1 MGSWR
6 KVGAF
11 LGLVPDDSH
20 QYDADG
26 YEVAGYQGVG
36 HDGAGHDGAAYESAG
51 YDGAGYDRAEY
62 RAVDQAR
69 ADQADH
75 HRAGYVAPGY
85 QGGPEVAGHA
95 GSSPYARDDADGH
108 QAPSYRTDLQEAEPA
123 RTEQRNR
130 RSGRRSFSAEPV
142 TQGAL
147 AMKADQRRDGD
158 SSTPARPASVK
169 LTGFGEAR
177 IVGEKYR
184 DGQSVILDMT
194 GMSDADARRLVDFS
208 AGLAFSLRGSIEK
221 VAPKVFMLLPAEAD
235 IAGGSATALEDA
247 RAYVGS
253 YAGR

>member
-20 QYDADG
+20 PYDERS
-26 YEVAGYQGVG
+26 YEEAGYPP
-36 HDGAGHDGAAYESAG
+36 AG
-51 YDGAGYDRAEY
+51 YDGGYENQDRAHPGGSYGRDEAAPAGDEADRY
-62 RAVDQAR
+62 GD
-69 ADQADH
+69 ADQGD
-75 HRAGYVAPGY
+75 
-85 QGGPEVAGHA
+85 
-95 GSSPYARDDADGH
+95 
-108 QAPSYRTDLQEAEPA
+108 
-123 RTEQRNR
+123 R
-130 RSGRRSFSAEPV
+130 RSDGTDAGRSAPHSARSPRRSFSTDPV
-142 TQGAL
+142 TQGAN
-147 AMKADQRRDGD
+147 AMKADQRRDAD
-158 SSTPARPASVK
+158 SSTASRPASVK

-247 RAYVGS
+247 RAYVGG

>member
-11 LGLVPDDSH
+11 LGLVPDDNH
-20 QYDADG
+20 PYDDEHPGNDRAR
-26 YEVAGYQGVG
+26 
-36 HDGAGHDGAAYESAG
+36 
-51 YDGAGYDRAEY
+51 YDGAGYEP
-62 RAVDQAR
+62 
-69 ADQADH
+69 
-75 HRAGYVAPGY
+75 AGYEAAGY
-85 QGGPEVAGHA
+85 EGGYEGGRYSDARYESAEPEGADRPHAEHGYA
-95 GSSPYARDDADGH
+95 GSSPVGDYGH
-108 QAPSYRTDLQEAEPA
+108 EYDST
-123 RTEQRNR
+123 
-130 RSGRRSFSAEPV
+130 RSAGRGDRPGRRGFSSEPV

-147 AMKADQRRDGD
+147 AMKADQRREMD
-158 SSTPARPASVK
+158 SSTAARPASVK

-194 GMSDADARRLVDFS
+194 DMSDADARRLVDFS

-235 IAGGSATALEDA
+235 IAGGAAHALEDA
-247 RAYVGS
+247 RAYVGG

>member
-11 LGLVPDDSH
+11 LGLVPDDSNP
-20 QYDADG
+20 YDSESYDGTDYDRSGHDAGYEDQRGYANSYPEGGYADRKADTHTADG
-26 YEVAGYQGVG
+26 YRADAEPVRSAP
-36 HDGAGHDGAAYESAG
+36 SAG
-51 YDGAGYDRAEY
+51 
-62 RAVDQAR
+62 
-69 ADQADH
+69 
-75 HRAGYVAPGY
+75 
-85 QGGPEVAGHA
+85 
-95 GSSPYARDDADGH
+95 
-108 QAPSYRTDLQEAEPA
+108 
-123 RTEQRNR
+123 
-130 RSGRRSFSAEPV
+130 RSARRSFGTEPV

-147 AMKADQRRDGD
+147 AMKNDQRRDAD
-158 SSTPARPASVK
+158 TSSASRPASVK

-194 GMSDADARRLVDFS
+194 GMSDSDARRLVDFS

-235 IAGGSATALEDA
+235 IAGGAENALENA
-247 RAYVGS
+247 RAYVGG

>member
-11 LGLVPDDSH
+11 LGLVPDEGHHYEGDDYEAAGYEGS
-20 QYDADG
+20 QYDEGYESPRDRGSYSSSSYSRDSDAGYSDG
-26 YEVAGYQGVG
+26 YADRKSDY
-36 HDGAGHDGAAYESAG
+36 AA
-51 YDGAGYDRAEY
+51 
-62 RAVDQAR
+62 
-69 ADQADH
+69 AD
-75 HRAGYVAPGY
+75 
-85 QGGPEVAGHA
+85 
-95 GSSPYARDDADGH
+95 
-108 QAPSYRTDLQEAEPA
+108 SYRSETPEPTPS
-123 RTEQRNR
+123 RPLTSTR
-130 RSGRRSFSAEPV
+130 RPFASEPV

-147 AMKADQRRDGD
+147 AMKADQRRDTD
-158 SSTPARPASVK
+158 TSTASRPASVK

-247 RAYVGS
+247 RAYVGG

>member
-11 LGLVPDDSH
+11 LGLVPDDNHS
-20 QYDADG
+20 YDDEHAD
-26 YEVAGYQGVG
+26 YDQPHY
-36 HDGAGHDGAAYESAG
+36 DGSRYDGDDAGHYAARYDSAG
-51 YDGAGYDRAEY
+51 EDSGD
-62 RAVDQAR
+62 DP
-69 ADQADH
+69 
-75 HRAGYVAPGY
+75 RAGHGY
-85 QGGPEVAGHA
+85 T
-95 GSSPYARDDADGH
+95 GSSPVGYGHEDG
-108 QAPSYRTDLQEAEPA
+108 D
-123 RTEQRNR
+123 
-130 RSGRRSFSAEPV
+130 RSGRRGFSSEPV

-147 AMKADQRRDGD
+147 AMKADQRRDMD
-158 SSTPARPASVK
+158 SSTAARPASVK

-194 GMSDADARRLVDFS
+194 DMSDADARRLVDFS

-235 IAGGSATALEDA
+235 IAGGAAHALEDA

>member
-11 LGLVPDDSH
+11 LGLVPDDSNP
-20 QYDADG
+20 YDS
-26 YEVAGYQGVG
+26 
-36 HDGAGHDGAAYESAG
+36 ES
-51 YDGAGYDRAEY
+51 YDGAGYEGTDYDRHG
-62 RAVDQAR
+62 
-69 ADQADH
+69 AD
-75 HRAGYVAPGY
+75 AGYDDQRGGY
-85 QGGPEVAGHA
+85 SNSYPEGGYGDRKVDAHA
-95 GSSPYARDDADGH
+95 ADGYRDADPVRS
-108 QAPSYRTDLQEAEPA
+108 APAAARSARRTFG
-123 RTEQRNR
+123 T
-130 RSGRRSFSAEPV
+130 EPV

-147 AMKADQRRDGD
+147 AMKADQRREPDT
-158 SSTPARPASVK
+158 STASRPASVK

-194 GMSDADARRLVDFS
+194 GMSDSDARRLVDFS

-235 IAGGSATALEDA
+235 IAGGAENALENA
-247 RAYVGS
+247 RAYVGG

>member
-6 KVGAF
+6 RVGAF

-26 YEVAGYQGVG
+26 YE
-36 HDGAGHDGAAYESAG
+36 
-51 YDGAGYDRAEY
+51 GAGYE
-62 RAVDQAR
+62 
-69 ADQADH
+69 
-75 HRAGYVAPGY
+75 
-85 QGGPEVAGHA
+85 
-95 GSSPYARDDADGH
+95 GSQYDDAPRERGSYSSSSYSRESDLGGVKAYPEGGYTDRKANAHATDGADGYRSDARET
-108 QAPSYRTDLQEAEPA
+108 APSPHSARPVGSARRGFGTEP
-123 RTEQRNR
+123 T
-130 RSGRRSFSAEPV
+130 
-142 TQGAL
+142 TLGAL
-147 AMKADQRRDGD
+147 AMKADQRRDVD
-158 SSTPARPASVK
+158 SSTVSRPASVK

-247 RAYVGS
+247 RAYVGG

>member
-11 LGLVPDDSH
+11 LGLVPDDNH
-20 QYDADG
+20 PYDDEHAGYDQPRYDGARYDGGDEAGHYGNGRYDTADDGHADSGYADAGYAETGPADG
-26 YEVAGYQGVG
+26 Y
-36 HDGAGHDGAAYESAG
+36 DTDNNRSAARG
-51 YDGAGYDRAEY
+51 D
-62 RAVDQAR
+62 
-69 ADQADH
+69 
-75 HRAGYVAPGY
+75 
-85 QGGPEVAGHA
+85 
-95 GSSPYARDDADGH
+95 
-108 QAPSYRTDLQEAEPA
+108 
-123 RTEQRNR
+123 
-130 RSGRRSFSAEPV
+130 RSGRRGFSSEPV

-147 AMKADQRRDGD
+147 AMKADQRRDMD
-158 SSTPARPASVK
+158 SSTAARPASVK

-194 GMSDADARRLVDFS
+194 DMSDADARRLVDFS

-235 IAGGSATALEDA
+235 IAGGSAHALEDA
-247 RAYVGS
+247 RAYVGG

>member
-11 LGLVPDDSH
+11 LGLVPDEGHHYEGDDYEAAGYEGS
-20 QYDADG
+20 QYDDG
-26 YEVAGYQGVG
+26 Y
-36 HDGAGHDGAAYESAG
+36 DSPR
-51 YDGAGYDRAEY
+51 DRSGSY
-62 RAVDQAR
+62 
-69 ADQADH
+69 
-75 HRAGYVAPGY
+75 
-85 QGGPEVAGHA
+85 A
-95 GSSPYARDDADGH
+95 GSSYSRDADAGYSDGYADRKSDH
-108 QAPSYRTDLQEAEPA
+108 PAESYRSEAPEPVSS
-123 RTEQRNR
+123 RPVSSSR
-130 RSGRRSFSAEPV
+130 RPFASEPV

-147 AMKADQRRDGD
+147 AMKADQRRDAD
-158 SSTPARPASVK
+158 SSTASRPASVK

-194 GMSDADARRLVDFS
+194 GMSDSDARRLVDFS

-247 RAYVGS
+247 RAYVGG

>member
-11 LGLVPDDSH
+11 LGLNPGESH

-26 YEVAGYQGVG
+26 YE
-36 HDGAGHDGAAYESAG
+36 
-51 YDGAGYDRAEY
+51 GAGYEGSQYDEAYDAPRERASYAGHPYSRDGDASGLKAYPEGGYTDRKTGPRLAEQSDGY
-62 RAVDQAR
+62 RVDEVGAG
-69 ADQADH
+69 ATPGGH
-75 HRAGYVAPGY
+75 STRAG
-85 QGGPEVAGHA
+85 
-95 GSSPYARDDADGH
+95 GS
-108 QAPSYRTDLQEAEPA
+108 T
-123 RTEQRNR
+123 R
-130 RSGRRSFSAEPV
+130 RGFGSEPV

-147 AMKADQRRDGD
+147 AMKADQRRDAD
-158 SSTPARPASVK
+158 SSTASRPASVK

-247 RAYVGS
+247 RAYVGG

>member
-11 LGLVPDDSH
+11 FGLAPDDQHS
-20 QYDADG
+20 YDAEGYDAGRYEEG
-26 YEVAGYQGVG
+26 YEAPRERGSYVGSAGRDGRESHDGGVG
-36 HDGAGHDGAAYESAG
+36 VGVKAYPESG
-51 YDGAGYDRAEY
+51 YTHPEVDAYGPGGYS
-62 RAVDQAR
+62 
-69 ADQADH
+69 ADANL
-75 HRAGYVAPGY
+75 ASVAPHVGR
-85 QGGPEVAGHA
+85 GGTTRRPF
-95 GSSPYARDDADGH
+95 GS
-108 QAPSYRTDLQEAEPA
+108 
-123 RTEQRNR
+123 
-130 RSGRRSFSAEPV
+130 EPV

-147 AMKADQRRDGD
+147 AMKADQRRDSD
-158 SSTPARPASVK
+158 TSTASRPASVK

-235 IAGGSATALEDA
+235 IAGGAAHALEDA
-247 RAYVGS
+247 RAYVGG

>member
-11 LGLVPDDSH
+11 LGLVPDEGHHYEGDDYAAAGYEGS
-20 QYDADG
+20 QYDEG
-26 YEVAGYQGVG
+26 YEPPRERGNY
-36 HDGAGHDGAAYESAG
+36 SN
-51 YDGAGYDRAEY
+51 
-62 RAVDQAR
+62 
-69 ADQADH
+69 
-75 HRAGYVAPGY
+75 
-85 QGGPEVAGHA
+85 
-95 GSSPYARDDADGH
+95 GSYARDADTGYSDGY
-108 QAPSYRTDLQEAEPA
+108 ADRKPDYAADNYRSDSPEPA
-123 RTEQRNR
+123 PATRPVTSAR
-130 RSGRRSFSAEPV
+130 RPFASEPV

-147 AMKADQRRDGD
+147 AMKADQRRDAD
-158 SSTPARPASVK
+158 SSTASRPASVK

-194 GMSDADARRLVDFS
+194 DMSDADARRLVDFS

-247 RAYVGS
+247 RAYVGG

>member
-11 LGLVPDDSH
+11 LGLVPDDNHPYDDEHAPDGQARYDGSRYDESRYDGGYDAASYDWG
-20 QYDADG
+20 QYDP
-26 YEVAGYQGVG
+26 AGYG
-36 HDGAGHDGAAYESAG
+36 SADDELHAENG
-51 YDGAGYDRAEY
+51 Y
-62 RAVDQAR
+62 
-69 ADQADH
+69 
-75 HRAGYVAPGY
+75 
-85 QGGPEVAGHA
+85 A
-95 GSSPYARDDADGH
+95 GSSPAEYGH
-108 QAPSYRTDLQEAEPA
+108 ENDS
-123 RTEQRNR
+123 NR
-130 RSGRRSFSAEPV
+130 SAGRGDRAGRRGFSSEPV

-147 AMKADQRRDGD
+147 AMKADQRRESD
-158 SSTPARPASVK
+158 SSTAARPASVK

-194 GMSDADARRLVDFS
+194 DMSDADARRLVDFS

-235 IAGGSATALEDA
+235 IAGGAAHALEDA
-247 RAYVGS
+247 RAYVGG

>member
-26 YEVAGYQGVG
+26 YEN
-36 HDGAGHDGAAYESAG
+36 
-51 YDGAGYDRAEY
+51 
-62 RAVDQAR
+62 
-69 ADQADH
+69 
-75 HRAGYVAPGY
+75 PGY
-85 QGGPEVAGHA
+85 EGSQYDNTYDAPRERGSYA
-95 GSSPYARDDADGH
+95 GSSYSRDADTGGSKAYPEGGYTERKAGPHAAEGASDGYRDDAH
-108 QAPSYRTDLQEAEPA
+108 ESSPNLHSA
-123 RTEQRNR
+123 RASGSTRSSGSTR
-130 RSGRRSFSAEPV
+130 RGFGTEPV

-147 AMKADQRRDGD
+147 AMKAEPRRDAD
-158 SSTPARPASVK
+158 SSTASRPATVK

-247 RAYVGS
+247 RAYVGG

>member
-6 KVGAF
+6 RVGAF

-26 YEVAGYQGVG
+26 YE
-36 HDGAGHDGAAYESAG
+36 
-51 YDGAGYDRAEY
+51 GAGYE
-62 RAVDQAR
+62 
-69 ADQADH
+69 
-75 HRAGYVAPGY
+75 
-85 QGGPEVAGHA
+85 
-95 GSSPYARDDADGH
+95 GSQYDDAPRERGSYSSSSYSRESDLGGVKAYPEGGYTDRKANAHATDGADGYRSDARET
-108 QAPSYRTDLQEAEPA
+108 APSPHSA
-123 RTEQRNR
+123 R
-130 RSGRRSFSAEPV
+130 PV
-142 TQGAL
+142 GSV
-147 AMKADQRRDGD
+147 AMKADQRRDVD
-158 SSTPARPASVK
+158 SSTVSRPASVK

-247 RAYVGS
+247 RAYVGG

>member
-20 QYDADG
+20 QYNGDGYESSGYEGGGYEPAYEPGFEAPPDRGSYPGSFARDPEIGRTERPADG
-26 YEVAGYQGVG
+26 Y
-36 HDGAGHDGAAYESAG
+36 AA
-51 YDGAGYDRAEY
+51 
-62 RAVDQAR
+62 AR
-69 ADQADH
+69 HPAD
-75 HRAGYVAPGY
+75 
-85 QGGPEVAGHA
+85 
-95 GSSPYARDDADGH
+95 
-108 QAPSYRTDLQEAEPA
+108 TTAEPA
-123 RTEQRNR
+123 PASHGGRSAR
-130 RSGRRSFSAEPV
+130 RPFGSEPV

-147 AMKADQRRDGD
+147 AMKADQRRDAD
-158 SSTPARPASVK
+158 STAASRPASVK
-169 LTGFGEAR
+169 LTGFSEAR

-235 IAGGSATALEDA
+235 IAGGAAPALEDA
-247 RAYVGS
+247 RAYVGG
-253 YAGR
+253 YARR

>member
-11 LGLVPDDSH
+11 LGLVPDDSNP
-20 QYDADG
+20 YDSESFDDAP
-26 YEVAGYQGVG
+26 YE
-36 HDGAGHDGAAYESAG
+36 
-51 YDGAGYDRAEY
+51 GAGYEGAEY
-62 RAVDQAR
+62 DGS
-69 ADQADH
+69 DH
-75 HRAGYVAPGY
+75 KR
-85 QGGPEVAGHA
+85 
-95 GSSPYARDDADGH
+95 GSYSGSPYARDADGP
-108 QAPSYRTDLQEAEPA
+108 AGYAESGYPDRKADAYAAAGYRGGEPEPA
-123 RTEQRNR
+123 RSAPNPG
-130 RSGRRSFSAEPV
+130 RSARRSFGTEPV

-147 AMKADQRRDGD
+147 AMKADQRRDSD
-158 SSTPARPASVK
+158 TSSASRPASVK

-194 GMSDADARRLVDFS
+194 GMSDSDARRLVDFS

-235 IAGGSATALEDA
+235 IAGGAASALENA
-247 RAYVGS
+247 RAYVGG

>member
-11 LGLVPDDSH
+11 LGLVPDDNH
-20 QYDADG
+20 PYDD
-26 YEVAGYQGVG
+26 EQAG
-36 HDGAGHDGAAYESAG
+36 D
-51 YDGAGYDRAEY
+51 
-62 RAVDQAR
+62 DQAR
-69 ADQADH
+69 YEGSRYDG
-75 HRAGYVAPGY
+75 GYD
-85 QGGPEVAGHA
+85 AGHHGGARYDSAHDDGADELHPTHSYA
-95 GSSPYARDDADGH
+95 GSSPVDYGQEGDG
-108 QAPSYRTDLQEAEPA
+108 
-123 RTEQRNR
+123 NR
-130 RSGRRSFSAEPV
+130 SAGRGDRSGRRGFSSEPV

-147 AMKADQRRDGD
+147 AMKADQRRETD
-158 SSTPARPASVK
+158 SSTAARPASVK

-194 GMSDADARRLVDFS
+194 DMSDADARRLVDFS

-235 IAGGSATALEDA
+235 IAGGSAHALEDA
-247 RAYVGS
+247 RAYVGG

>member
-11 LGLVPDDSH
+11 LGLVPDDNH
-20 QYDADG
+20 PYDEHAGDDQARYDG
-26 YEVAGYQGVG
+26 T
-36 HDGAGHDGAAYESAG
+36 G
-51 YDGAGYDRAEY
+51 YDGSRYDGSRYDGDDAGHYG
-62 RAVDQAR
+62 AR
-69 ADQADH
+69 YEPADEDVHADH
-75 HRAGYVAPGY
+75 SY
-85 QGGPEVAGHA
+85 A
-95 GSSPYARDDADGH
+95 GSSPVDYDHEDGNRSAARGD
-108 QAPSYRTDLQEAEPA
+108 RT
-123 RTEQRNR
+123 
-130 RSGRRSFSAEPV
+130 GRRGFSSEPV

-147 AMKADQRRDGD
+147 AMKADQRRDAD
-158 SSTPARPASVK
+158 SSTAARPASVK

-194 GMSDADARRLVDFS
+194 DMSDADARRLVDFS

-235 IAGGSATALEDA
+235 IAGGAAHALEDA
-247 RAYVGS
+247 RAYVGG

>member
-11 LGLVPDDSH
+11 LGLVPDEGHHYEGDEYEAAGYEGS
-20 QYDADG
+20 QYDEGYESPRERGSYSGSSYSRDADAAYSDG
-26 YEVAGYQGVG
+26 YA
-36 HDGAGHDGAAYESAG
+36 
-51 YDGAGYDRAEY
+51 DRKSDYA
-62 RAVDQAR
+62 
-69 ADQADH
+69 
-75 HRAGYVAPGY
+75 
-85 QGGPEVAGHA
+85 A
-95 GSSPYARDDADGH
+95 GSYRNDA
-108 QAPSYRTDLQEAEPA
+108 PEPA
-123 RTEQRNR
+123 PAARPVSSTR
-130 RSGRRSFSAEPV
+130 RPFASEPV

-147 AMKADQRRDGD
+147 AMKADQRREADT
-158 SSTPARPASVK
+158 STASRPASVK

-247 RAYVGS
+247 RAYVGG

>member
-11 LGLVPDDSH
+11 LGLVPDDNH
-20 QYDADG
+20 PYDD
-26 YEVAGYQGVG
+26 EHAG
-36 HDGAGHDGAAYESAG
+36 DDRAR
-51 YDGAGYDRAEY
+51 YDGAGYDSGYDAGHY
-62 RAVDQAR
+62 GDAR
-69 ADQADH
+69 YEPADQDG
-75 HRAGYVAPGY
+75 AGRQQAEHTY
-85 QGGPEVAGHA
+85 A
-95 GSSPYARDDADGH
+95 GSSPVDDYGHEYDG
-108 QAPSYRTDLQEAEPA
+108 
-123 RTEQRNR
+123 NR
-130 RSGRRSFSAEPV
+130 AAGRGDRPGRRGFSSEPV

-147 AMKADQRRDGD
+147 AMKADQRREMD
-158 SSTPARPASVK
+158 SSTAARPASVK

-194 GMSDADARRLVDFS
+194 DMSDADARRLVDFS

-235 IAGGSATALEDA
+235 IAGGAAHALEDA
-247 RAYVGS
+247 RAYVGG